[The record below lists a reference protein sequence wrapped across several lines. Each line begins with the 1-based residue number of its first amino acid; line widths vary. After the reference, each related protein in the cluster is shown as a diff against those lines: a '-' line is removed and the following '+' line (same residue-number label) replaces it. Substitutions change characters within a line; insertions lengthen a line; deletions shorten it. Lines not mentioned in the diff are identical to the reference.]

1 MSNLNLLQ
9 SFFGHCFIGVN
20 IHLPSRSFCCLKIG
34 VLTGLSPNSHGAPTI
49 HSDLKYIGRVQMSFA
64 AACGSSVVPLRRPNV
79 TLYFDPSTSN
89 VGASPP
95 HNVVGI
101 SPHLLN
107 PFMRI

>member
-9 SFFGHCFIGVN
+9 SFFDHCFIGVN
-20 IHLPSRSFCCLKIG
+20 IHLLSRSFCCLKIG
-34 VLTGLSPNSHGAPTI
+34 VLTCLSPNSHGAPTI
-49 HSDLKYIGRVQMSFA
+49 HSALKNIGRVHVSGVF
-64 AACGSSVVPLRRPNV
+64 GSHVVPLRRPNV
-79 TLYFDPSTSN
+79 TLYFGPSTSN
-89 VGASPP
+89 VSASPP

>member
-9 SFFGHCFIGVN
+9 SFFDHSFIGVN
-20 IHLPSRSFCCLKIG
+20 IDLLSRSFCCLKIG
-34 VLTGLSPNSHGAPTI
+34 VLPGLSPNPHGAPTI
-49 HSDLKYIGRVQMSFA
+49 HSDLKYIGRVNVSGVFGA
-64 AACGSSVVPLRRPNV
+64 HVVPLRRPNV

-95 HNVVGI
+95 HNVVGT